1 MYELDNS
8 SMRSLRKHLN
18 ADRPSKYKE
27 QTMFN
32 RFRIRHPDSELENA
46 IAYVFFTKPDC
57 YMFAKYSAGGTWNK
71 KITDQYQFHD
81 TLRTDPQL
89 FLQLQ
94 QDQDNNNFMSVL
106 YNHYE
111 SFSTSDR
118 VIKTRD
124 SVETA
129 NDWKVVYGHK
139 INDSLG
145 AGTFNVTFNDNK
157 NRDVFKL
164 IEIWVNYIDL
174 ITKGYISP
182 HPDNRD
188 EKILDYASSMYYIV
202 TSEDGASII
211 HYCKYDGV
219 FPVNIPDS
227 AFSHDGGKI
236 DANLSY
242 NIQFQYSLKDP
253 SPAAIKDLILLT
265 KDYDNGGYRAA
276 SNGQHM
282 TYTWCN
288 GFYVKETNDGY
299 KLRFV

>member
-1 MYELDNS
+1 MYELDNT
-8 SMRSLRKHLN
+8 SMRKLRKQLN
-18 ADRPSKYKE
+18 IDTPSKYKE

-32 RFRIRHPDSELENA
+32 RFRIKHPDSELDNA

-57 YMFAKYSAGGTWNK
+57 YMFAKYSAGATWNK
-71 KITDQYQFHD
+71 AVTDQYQFHD

-111 SFSTSDR
+111 SFDTTDR

-145 AGTFNVTFNDNK
+145 AGTFNVTFSDNR

-164 IEIWVNYIDL
+164 LEIWINYIDL

-188 EKILDYASSMYYIV
+188 EKILDYAASMYYIV

-219 FPVNIPDS
+219 FPINIPDS
-227 AFSHDGGKI
+227 AFSHSGGKI
-236 DANLSY
+236 DTSLNY

-253 SPAAIKDLILLT
+253 SPASMKDLILLT
-265 KDYDNGGYRAA
+265 KDYNNGGYIAP

-288 GFYVKETNDGY
+288 GFYVEETKEGY